1 MKPFLA
7 LETLNMNQTLDP
19 LIEKL
24 AIHDVVQ
31 SWALYRDTGDWEG
44 LRSTVHD
51 NAHMTATWFDGSF
64 KDFILAVE
72 QSWRKGSSSQHCLG
86 GTVSAIRGCKAIAQT
101 RMSIMVRGQIEG
113 LEVDITCTG
122 RFYDRVEK
130 RGEHW
135 KILKRNVIYEK
146 DRLDLVDPSATLKLD
161 TLRLNQFP
169 QGYQH
174 LAYLQSLHGANVS
187 TQLATSRGPALDQL
201 ISEAQAWLNS

>member
-1 MKPFLA
+1 MNALSEIFL
-7 LETLNMNQTLDP
+7 
-19 LIEKL
+19 EKL

-31 SWALYRDTGDWEG
+31 SWALYRDTGDWVG
-44 LRSTVHD
+44 LKSTVHSD
-51 NAHMTATWFDGSF
+51 ANMTATWFDGSF
-64 KDFILAVE
+64 NDFIVAV
-72 QSWRKGSSSQHCLG
+72 QDSWRKGSSSQHFLG
-86 GTVSAIRGCKAIAQT
+86 GTVSTIQGHKAIAQT

-130 RGEHW
+130 RDGQW

-146 DRLDLVDPSATLKLD
+146 DRMDLVDPSATLKLD

-169 QGYQH
+169 EGYQH

-187 TQLATSRGPALDQL
+187 TELATARGAALEKL
-201 ISEAQAWLNS
+201 TREAQAWLNA